1 MPGKRHQ
8 AKAVHDGS
16 NGGLPLLFIR
26 LPVGTG
32 PNVLQ
37 HRHVGKQGVVL
48 EHQPRVPLLGGE
60 IDSLFGVEQHHI
72 VHHDPPLVRSLDARD
87 ALEGHALAGTGGT
100 QQGQR
105 FIPCFKGHL

>member
-1 MPGKRHQ
+1 MAGKGRKP
-8 AKAVHDGS
+8 KAVHNGS
-16 NGGLPLLFIR
+16 YHRFPF
-26 LPVGTG
+26 LPVRFPAGTG

-37 HRHVGKQGVVL
+37 HRHVGEQGVIL

-60 IDSLFGVEQHHI
+60 IDALFGVEQYHVI
-72 VHHDPPLVRSLDARD
+72 HHDPPLVRSLDARD